1 MENISESPYT
11 ISYPEIVAVASGNGN
26 EVELIER
33 FDCIGGAM
41 WAGHH
46 YKKSPLVKSSRITGS
61 TQRFLLK
68 PGCVDLE
75 LEGSY
80 FPAGISGV
88 ELTDTE
94 IGISYIGMGG
104 GGVGAS
110 ICRASA
116 KGVLR
121 ADTDPSGGGKVAGT
135 RLWLPRMERVIIGLD
150 DTDTAEEGATWTLA
164 HNISKAVEDEHS
176 RYLSHTIVQLFPV
189 PYRTKNCVAIACEF
203 ATDRPDQLLDSFQE
217 LVEKYTLSVETG
229 LAAFRGFDPS
239 PLDDFGKAVKAGEV
253 TMDDLEKIRKY
264 LDIRIEGRGIIGTAA
279 AIPYYTRY
287 EEALSI

>member
-26 EVELIER
+26 KVELIER

-46 YKKSPLVKSSRITGS
+46 YKKSPLVESSRIIGS
-61 TQRFLLK
+61 TQRFMLA
-68 PGCVDLE
+68 PGAVDLE
-75 LEGSY
+75 LGGSY

-88 ELTDTE
+88 ELTENE
-94 IGISYIGMGG
+94 IGISYLGMGG

-110 ICRASA
+110 ICRATA

-164 HNISKAVEDEHS
+164 HNISKAVENDHS

-203 ATDRPDQLLDSFQE
+203 ATDRPDELINSFQE
-217 LVEKYTLSVETG
+217 LVKKYTLSDDTG

-239 PLDDFGKAVKAGEV
+239 PLDEFGRAVKAGEV

-264 LDIRIEGRGIIGTAA
+264 LDVRIEGRGIIGAAA

-287 EEALSI
+287 GEALSI